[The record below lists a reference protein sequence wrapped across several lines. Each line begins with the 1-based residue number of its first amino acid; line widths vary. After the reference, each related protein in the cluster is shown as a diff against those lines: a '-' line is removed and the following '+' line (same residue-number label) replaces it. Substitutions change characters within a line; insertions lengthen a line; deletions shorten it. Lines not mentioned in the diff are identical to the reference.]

1 MGHHSAK
8 KQLALSDEHIVEVN
22 HQAIADGREYYM
34 NERGGFYLYLD
45 EHDRMV
51 HIRDAAAFCMGGS
64 AAAYQVELRPSK
76 WKRPCVCWS
85 RNARLGNTSDTL
97 QASVCLQGGHTFDI
111 IIKNYG
117 KGGRMMINGWIM
129 SGDTAVASFYGR
141 IVTPILPE
149 RCPLCFQKGGD
160 LELWLESRAIDRHR
174 TNSRILKRILRLGD
188 TSDLN
193 TALHVHGATI
203 TDNYWVKTEDE
214 AGLTWADVGFRENY
228 FADLALSGRFSSI
241 AKNYTPEELR
251 TATPELTNIGSYEKC
266 WRQQDGHW
274 VMVKS
279 GTPEEHFSEIFTA
292 ALGKH
297 LGYDMAEYMLDG
309 AYVISKDFTEGRL
322 NFEPMANLVQ
332 DNEEY
337 NFNYDV
343 LQTLDPSLLKPYL
356 DILFMDALVFNVDR
370 HTQNYGLLR
379 SRETG
384 AILSMAPNFDNN
396 MALISR
402 GYASDLSKIANPLI
416 WQFQELLQEK
426 NIQYAVPT
434 LTKKALETIVNEI
447 MPDAEI
453 RRDYVVRF
461 VWQNYE
467 RLCAM

>member
-1 MGHHSAK
+1 M
-8 KQLALSDEHIVEVN
+8 
-22 HQAIADGREYYM
+22 
-34 NERGGFYLYLD
+34 
-45 EHDRMV
+45 
-51 HIRDAAAFCMGGS
+51 
-64 AAAYQVELRPSK
+64 
-76 WKRPCVCWS
+76 
-85 RNARLGNTSDTL
+85 
-97 QASVCLQGGHTFDI
+97 
-111 IIKNYG
+111 
-117 KGGRMMINGWIM
+117 
-129 SGDTAVASFYGR
+129 
-141 IVTPILPE
+141 
-149 RCPLCFQKGGD
+149 
-160 LELWLESRAIDRHR
+160 WLESRAIDRHR

-292 ALGKH
+292 ALGKY
-297 LGYDMAEYMLDG
+297 LGFDMAEYALDG
-309 AYVISKDFTEGRL
+309 AYVVSKDFTEGRL

-337 NFNYDV
+337 DFNYNV
-343 LQTLDPSLLKPYL
+343 LQNLNPLLLRPYL

-384 AILSMAPNFDNN
+384 EILSMVPNFDMLPASENIDT
-396 MALISR
+396 MFAETFDASLR
-402 GYASDLSKIANPLI
+402 GIDPDRAKLYRICEENDVGITVMKGFAGGRLFDEKRSPFGVRLSPVQCI
-416 WQFQELLQEK
+416 
-426 NIQYAVPT
+426 T
-434 LTKKALETIVNEI
+434 T
-447 MPDAEI
+447 
-453 RRDYVVRF
+453 R
-461 VWQNYE
+461 
-467 RLCAM
+467 

>member
-1 MGHHSAK
+1 
-8 KQLALSDEHIVEVN
+8 
-22 HQAIADGREYYM
+22 
-34 NERGGFYLYLD
+34 
-45 EHDRMV
+45 
-51 HIRDAAAFCMGGS
+51 
-64 AAAYQVELRPSK
+64 
-76 WKRPCVCWS
+76 
-85 RNARLGNTSDTL
+85 
-97 QASVCLQGGHTFDI
+97 
-111 IIKNYG
+111 
-117 KGGRMMINGWIM
+117 MMINGWIM

-160 LELWLESRAIDRHR
+160 LEMWLESRAIDRHR

-241 AKNYTPEELR
+241 AKNYTPKELR

-266 WRQQDGHW
+266 WRQKSGHW
-274 VMVKS
+274 IMVKS

-292 ALGKH
+292 ALGKQ
-297 LGYDMAEYMLDG
+297 LGFPMAEYTLDG
-309 AYVISKDFTEGRL
+309 AYVISTDFTDGRL

-332 DNEEY
+332 DNEDY
-337 NFNYDV
+337 DFNYDV
-343 LQTLDPSLLKPYL
+343 LQNLNPSLLKPYL

-384 AILSMAPNFDNN
+384 EILSMAPNFDMLPTSENIDT
-396 MALISR
+396 MFAETFDAGLR
-402 GYASDLSKIANPLI
+402 GIDPDRAELHRICEENDVGITVMKGFAGGRLFDEKRSPFGVRLSPVQCI
-416 WQFQELLQEK
+416 
-426 NIQYAVPT
+426 T
-434 LTKKALETIVNEI
+434 T
-447 MPDAEI
+447 
-453 RRDYVVRF
+453 R
-461 VWQNYE
+461 
-467 RLCAM
+467 